1 MSCGGSAELGDCVAL
16 ISLAV
21 VLLGAG
27 HSLYIIGGDGLGG
40 GDLAQFDDTTINFA

>member
-1 MSCGGSAELGDCVAL
+1 MSCGGSTDLGDCAAL
-16 ISLAV
+16 ISVAV

-27 HSLYIIGGDGLGG
+27 HSVYIIGGDALGG